1 MTTYA
6 VGSLVAAR
14 GREWVV
20 LPDSTDDFLVLRPL
34 GGTDDDVAGVLP
46 AIEPVAPASFPP
58 PTRSNEPD
66 WPGGLALDGKPRKLS
81 LLHWRPSNSAASML
95 CWSTMPR

>member
-34 GGTDDDVAGVLP
+34 GGTDDDG
-46 AIEPVAPASFPP
+46 E
-58 PTRSNEPD
+58 T
-66 WPGGLALDGKPRKLS
+66 LS
-81 LLHWRPSNSAASML
+81 LTPEQLAAWL
-95 CWSTMPR
+95 P